1 MGRCKIEQL
10 ANDFIF
16 QLRRISKH
24 YTDKSY
30 NIQVLEALDFNIS
43 SGETVAIT
51 GSSGSGKSTLL
62 HILGLLDT
70 PTAGQL
76 YFRGEE
82 IGVHTRNIEGFRNRH
97 IGFVFQ
103 FHYLLADF
111 TATENVAMPL
121 VIAGKGWKAAIARAK
136 ELLVE
141 LDLEERLSHY
151 PNQLSGGEQQRVA
164 IARAIINE
172 PDIIIADEP
181 TGNLDRLHANEIIR
195 IFERINSEH
204 GQTIV
209 LATHDVDLAQR
220 MKKHYHL
227 ADYKLNLDK

>member
-1 MGRCKIEQL
+1 MKQ
-10 ANDFIF
+10 
-16 QLRRISKH
+16 ISKS
-24 YTDKSY
+24 YSDKSY
-30 NIQVLEALDFNIS
+30 NIKVLESLDFNIS
-43 SGETVAIT
+43 ACETVAIT

-70 PTAGQL
+70 PTQGQL

-82 IGVHTRNIEGFRNRH
+82 ISVHTRNIEAFRNRH

-111 TATENVAMPL
+111 TASENVAMPL
-121 VIAGKGWKAAIARAK
+121 VIAGMQWKAAINKAK
-136 ELLVE
+136 YLLCQ
-141 LDLEERLSHY
+141 LDLQARLSHY

-181 TGNLDRLHANEIIR
+181 TGNLDKVHADEIIK
-195 IFERINSEH
+195 IFERINSEQE
-204 GQTIV
+204 QTIV
-209 LATHDVDLAQR
+209 LATHDTQLAQR

-227 ADYKLNLDK
+227 ADYKLNLDS